1 MLVLNDPTTAVDAVT
16 EHKIAQGVR
25 EARKV
30 EDRITVL
37 IAKAPALLDQADRVL
52 FVRGGEVSAEGPH
65 HELMHAEAYRK
76 VVQR

>member
-1 MLVLNDPTTAVDAVT
+1 M
-16 EHKIAQGVR
+16 R